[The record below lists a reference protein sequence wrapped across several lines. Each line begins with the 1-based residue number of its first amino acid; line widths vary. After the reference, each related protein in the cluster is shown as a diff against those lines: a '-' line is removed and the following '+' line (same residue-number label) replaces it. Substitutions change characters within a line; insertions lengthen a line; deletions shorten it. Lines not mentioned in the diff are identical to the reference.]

1 MNAKE
6 QMQALIDGKIIMCD
20 GSMFKLDDNGDL
32 AEWQEWTSGGR
43 WVKVRG
49 DAFDFEEDNYILDE
63 TKCVDFAHALGMMAQ
78 GKVMKCILSDE
89 LFRIA
94 DGALQTCDAEGWLPI
109 IKGELL
115 SEDEMESMW
124 MEVEE

>member
-6 QMQALIDGKIIMCD
+6 QMQALIDGKVIMCD

-49 DAFDFEEDNYILDE
+49 DAFGFEEDNYILDE
-63 TKCVDFAHALGMMAQ
+63 TKCVDFAHAMGMMAQ
-78 GKVMKCILSDE
+78 GKVMRCLWSENQLRIRDGVLQGLYAGGWAALS
-89 LFRIA
+89 
-94 DGALQTCDAEGWLPI
+94 
-109 IKGELL
+109 KGELL
-115 SEDEMESMW
+115 EEDEMESMW
-124 MEVEE
+124 MEVDE

>member
-6 QMQALIDGKIIMCD
+6 QMQALIDGKVIMCD

-49 DAFDFEEDNYILDE
+49 DAFGFEEDNYILDE
-63 TKCVDFAHALGMMAQ
+63 TKCVDFAHAMGMMAQ
-78 GKVMKCILSDE
+78 GKVMRCLWSENQLRIRDGVLQGLYAGDWAALS
-89 LFRIA
+89 
-94 DGALQTCDAEGWLPI
+94 
-109 IKGELL
+109 KGELL
-115 SEDEMESMW
+115 EEDEMESMW
-124 MEVEE
+124 MEVDE

>member
-6 QMQALIDGKIIMCD
+6 QMQALIDGKVIMCD
-20 GSMFKLDDNGDL
+20 GNMFKLDDNGDL

-49 DAFDFEEDNYILDE
+49 DAFGFDEDNYILDE

-78 GKVMKCILSDE
+78 GKVMKCMWSE
-89 LFRIA
+89 GMFRIH
-94 DGALQTCDAEGWLPI
+94 DGALQVSDVDGWGALAM
-109 IKGELL
+109 GEML
-115 SEDEMESMW
+115 EKEEMESMW
-124 MEVEE
+124 IEVEE